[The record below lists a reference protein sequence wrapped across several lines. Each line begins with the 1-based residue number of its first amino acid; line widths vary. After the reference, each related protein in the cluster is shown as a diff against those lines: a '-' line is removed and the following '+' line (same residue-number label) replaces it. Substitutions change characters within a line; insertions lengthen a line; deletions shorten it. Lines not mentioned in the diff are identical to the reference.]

1 MRVDVYRNLNKP
13 DVTYSVRHK
22 GKVID
27 YRRSVVL
34 ANVTAKH
41 ATAKQLHA
49 VRNLKRQVCQ
59 WLKGSLLDD
68 DDLDDGVRDCLRTR
82 EWRRLACNPKTH
94 DGICDSETGE
104 RVHTARYVLLDESG
118 AYYVT

>member
-27 YRRSVVL
+27 YRTRVML

-49 VRNLKRQVCQ
+49 VRTTKRAVCQ
-59 WLKGSLLDD
+59 WLKGELLDD
-68 DDLDDGVRDCLRTR
+68 DDARECLRTAT
-82 EWRRLACNPKTH
+82 WRRLACNPKTH